1 MVETKEVWLSHL
13 KFAGLRAPKDPGS
26 SVDVTENKPS
36 VTQPRVFTDQ
46 PPFATAGPKPYERL
60 AADRPGEEL
69 SPNATI
75 WQLYVEEA
83 KEHDGELV
91 DGKNKNLDMMLLFAA
106 LFSAILTAFIIE
118 SKNLLQQ
125 DSADL
130 TVTLLLSIAKSQQRI
145 EQGTPQVLPT
155 IELPTFSV
163 PISARWINGLWYTSL
178 ALSLSAALVAM
189 LAKEWLG
196 SFIALRP
203 RSAYKYAFLHQTR
216 LQGLIGW
223 KALHIIDLLPAML
236 HLSLL
241 LFSLGLVVYL
251 WTLDS
256 GTAIAV
262 VTVTTITA
270 LFYLGTTL
278 LGAIR
283 EACPFDTQISKYLRM
298 ILDQPFLG
306 VRTRPSHSDTLGT
319 QSTDGTI
326 DNKLRALGWLAENAR
341 DPAVGDCA
349 YQALAGLRI
358 PQVSNTEKDISAKAE
373 DTLETCPPGSK
384 LGRLF
389 GVLGTKRQGV
399 VSSDPTEL
407 SLARHAILNDLCNT
421 ICMRLANARL
431 HQPQDLEACLGMN
444 VARYASSLPTLVH
457 SLETY
462 IRSSSGDNND
472 RQGKRGKMLNS
483 PARSAFAALDSI
495 WSNDCPE
502 FHPDAYALLASAD
515 LRLIN
520 AVVSV
525 QHFQQEAVFMYDVT
539 QHPVGIPEALSK
551 HSSIQIDSP
560 PNILDT
566 INAEPVDDSDSS
578 QQISLFDLRARYS
591 RTLSRIGLCLSYH
604 NDNWVSI
611 GPYPLACL
619 LDSVY
624 LVAKCA
630 DLNPM
635 SCLSTY
641 QPQSKDVN
649 ALPEFNIHVIGTGI
663 HHYLTPTA
671 IGDKDTLLSGLVG
684 VLSATDIES
693 TPWVEYAAGRALVVV
708 GPMLL
713 RQWLQTEDDTLDK
726 YLQEQP
732 QVLEC
737 VKSALDRW
745 PKPLAE
751 DEFSDLAYWTLSQLL
766 VITTIM
772 VALVDNPYR
781 DELPQMAMSALCRR
795 AKMASGNY
803 PMLKVLLENE
813 QLVNDLFRFT
823 NLKLEYLHRT
833 TLDMLLP
840 IFSIHDYGSSI
851 FLKRAVPPR
860 SLAEFLRSLSRWP
873 GHTPN
878 VQKFLTDLRDLIR
891 QDLSEHGW
899 RGSDCSILAFTQ
911 DNEGFASLASLAS
924 LEEYAKITVDCTRDV
939 VHIAAVELPSVCQ
952 RCSGIVAGAV
962 PGLLNCVSIVLK
974 RMSCDTA
981 ANAPRIPTFIH
992 DVIVLLGTADVEGIS
1007 IAANHPVMND
1017 IQAVL
1022 TEPQELTYEDLEDIM
1037 SKLEEIRDW
1046 ADPDGRLL
1054 GGLKQLFEQTVRG
1067 ENETLSVF
1075 HLS

>member
-13 KFAGLRAPKDPGS
+13 KFAGLRAPKDPDS
-26 SVDVTENKPS
+26 SADVTENKPAS
-36 VTQPRVFTDQ
+36 TQLRVSSDES
-46 PPFATAGPKPYERL
+46 PCASAGSKPCERL
-60 AADRPGEEL
+60 ATARPGKEL
-69 SPNATI
+69 APNAAI

-83 KEHDGELV
+83 KEHDSELV
-91 DGKNKNLDMMLLFAA
+91 DGKNKNLDMLLLFAA

-189 LAKEWLG
+189 LAKEWLS

-216 LQGLIGW
+216 LQGLVGW
-223 KALHIIDLLPAML
+223 KTLHIIDLLPAML

-262 VTVTTITA
+262 VIITTTTA

-283 EACPFDTQISKYLRM
+283 EPCPFDTQISKFLRI
-298 ILDQPFLG
+298 ILDQLSLSIAIQ
-306 VRTRPSHSDTLGT
+306 PSHSGASET
-319 QSTDGTI
+319 QSTDNTI
-326 DNKLRALGWLAENAR
+326 DNKLRALIWLAENAR

-349 YQALAGLRI
+349 YQALAGLHI
-358 PQVSNTEKDISAKAE
+358 HQVSNTKKDIPFKA
-373 DTLETCPPGSK
+373 DDVLGTRPPGSK
-384 LGRLF
+384 LGRLI

-399 VSSDPTEL
+399 VSSSPTKP
-407 SLARHAILNDLCNT
+407 SLARHAVLNDLFYT
-421 ICMRLANARL
+421 ICMRLANSRL

-444 VARYASSLPTLVH
+444 VARYASSLPALVH

-462 IRSSSGDNND
+462 IRSNSGYNSDL
-472 RQGKRGKMLNS
+472 QGKQCKMFNN

-502 FHPDAYALLASAD
+502 FHPDAYALLAAAD

-520 AVVSV
+520 VVVSI
-525 QHFQQEAVFMYDVT
+525 QHFQQETIFMHDTT
-539 QHPVGIPEALSK
+539 QHPIGMPDALSK

-560 PNILDT
+560 SNTQDT
-566 INAEPVDDSDSS
+566 INAGPVDNTNSA
-578 QQISLFDLRARYS
+578 QQISLFELRARYS
-591 RTLSRIGLCLSYH
+591 RTLSRIALCLSYH
-604 NDNWVSI
+604 NDDCASI
-611 GPYPLACL
+611 GPYPLAYL
-619 LDSVY
+619 LDSVH

-630 DLNPM
+630 DLNPA

-663 HHYLTPTA
+663 YHYLNPME
-671 IGDKDTLLSGLVG
+671 ISDKDALLAGLVG
-684 VLSATDIES
+684 VLSAADIES
-693 TPWVEYAAGRALVVV
+693 TPWVEYAAGQALVVV

-713 RQWLQTEDDTLDK
+713 RQWLQTKDDKLNE
-726 YLQEQP
+726 YLQGQP

-737 VKSALDRW
+737 VNSALDHW

-751 DEFSDLAYWTLSQLL
+751 DELGDLAYWTLSQLL
-766 VITTIM
+766 FVSTIM
-772 VALVDNPYR
+772 VALADSPYR
-781 DELPQMAMSALCRR
+781 DELPHMVMSALYRR

-803 PMLKVLLENE
+803 SMLKVSWKNE
-813 QLVNDLFRFT
+813 QLINDLIRFT
-823 NLKLEYLHRT
+823 NLKLEYLDRT
-833 TLDMLLP
+833 TLDMLLR
-840 IFSIHDYGSSI
+840 IFSIRYYGRSI
-851 FLKRAVPPR
+851 FLQRAVPPR
-860 SLAEFLRSLSRWP
+860 SLAELLRSLSRWS
-873 GHTPN
+873 GHVPN

-891 QDLSEHGW
+891 QDLNEHGW

-911 DNEGFASLASLAS
+911 DNEGFASLASLAK
-924 LEEYAKITVDCTRDV
+924 LEEYAKITVDCIRDI
-939 VHIAAVELPSVCQ
+939 VHIAAVELFAVCQ
-952 RCSGIVAGAV
+952 MCSGIVAGDV
-962 PGLLNCVSIVLK
+962 PGLLDCVLIVLK
-974 RMSCDTA
+974 RRMSCDIT
-981 ANAPRIPTFIH
+981 NAPRVSTFIH
-992 DVIVLLGTADVEGIS
+992 DVIVLLDTADVEGIS
-1007 IAANHPVMND
+1007 IAANHPVMNN
-1017 IQAVL
+1017 IHAVL
-1022 TEPQELTYEDLEDIM
+1022 TEPQELPHEDLADIM

-1054 GGLKQLFEQTVRG
+1054 GGLKQLFEQTERDI
-1067 ENETLSVF
+1067 ENRSCT
-1075 HLS
+1075 